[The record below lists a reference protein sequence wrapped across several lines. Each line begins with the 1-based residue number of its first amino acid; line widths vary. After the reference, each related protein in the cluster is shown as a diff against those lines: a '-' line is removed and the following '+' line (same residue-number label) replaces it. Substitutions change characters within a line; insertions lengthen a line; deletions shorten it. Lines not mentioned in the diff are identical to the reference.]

1 MDIKSQRPWQANA
14 RIALAVVASIFLHAS
29 VLGVASRLPSSDAL
43 APIEPAPL
51 NARLLPR
58 MPDAPTPDDGLI
70 KNTLPPEEAQ
80 APASAPRASK
90 RDEPKAAKA
99 AGRPVERQR
108 ATIDDTQQRI
118 SETILYPPEALAQGL
133 EGEVIVLL
141 EIDAAGHVQ
150 SAAIASGS
158 GHAILDAAALR
169 AVREVGTLSPA
180 VAGRT
185 ILLPV
190 RFQLR

>member
-1 MDIKSQRPWQANA
+1 VDSKSQRRSWQANS
-14 RIALAVVASIFLHAS
+14 RIALAVAASVFLHAS
-29 VLGVASRLPSSDAL
+29 VLGVAASLPSFDAL
-43 APIEPAPL
+43 APIEL
-51 NARLLPR
+51 TQLSARLLPR
-58 MPDAPTPDDGLI
+58 VPEAPIPDDGLI
-70 KNTLPPEEAQ
+70 KNTLPPQETQ
-80 APASAPRASK
+80 APAPRASK

-99 AGRPVERQR
+99 ARRPVERQR
-108 ATIDDTQQRI
+108 PTVDDARQRI
-118 SETILYPPEALAQGL
+118 AEMVLYPPEALEQGL

-180 VAGRT
+180 MAGRT